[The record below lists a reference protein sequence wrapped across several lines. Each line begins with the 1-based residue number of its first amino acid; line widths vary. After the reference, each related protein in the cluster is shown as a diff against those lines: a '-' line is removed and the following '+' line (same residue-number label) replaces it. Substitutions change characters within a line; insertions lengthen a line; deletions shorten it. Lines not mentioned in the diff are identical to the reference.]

1 MAEVAAIRPSRW
13 GALRRS
19 LAGLGRVLLQDRY
32 AFVGVLVYLLFFLVA
47 LAADMIAPHDPTR
60 ILFQPDGTLA
70 ADLAPSADH
79 PLGTTSLGRDIFS
92 QLVYGTR
99 SALLVGLVAAFFV
112 VAIGTLV
119 GLVAGYAG
127 GLIDTILMRITDI
140 AFGIPFLPF
149 VIVLAAFLEPSI
161 WNVVLAMSL
170 ILWRDTARVIRSQVL
185 TVKHRAFVEAA
196 RVTGSSTPRILFVH
210 IAPNVLP
217 IAMLYGSIAVG
228 WAILTEAS
236 ISFLGFG
243 DANQISWGYMLQ
255 DAYVSQAL
263 SRGAW
268 HWFVPPGLAIVAI
281 VVAGFFI
288 SRGYEEILFP
298 KLRD

>member
-1 MAEVAAIRPSRW
+1 MVEATSIRPSRW
-13 GALRRS
+13 SAVRRS
-19 LAGLGRVLLQDRY
+19 LTGLGRVLLEDRY

-47 LAADMIAPHDPTR
+47 ALADVIAPYDPTR
-60 ILFQPDGTLA
+60 ILFLPNGMLA
-70 ADLAPSADH
+70 ADLSPSADH
-79 PLGTTSLGRDIFS
+79 LLGTTSLGRDIFS

-127 GLIDTILMRITDI
+127 GLVDTILMRITDI

-170 ILWRDTARVIRSQVL
+170 VLWRDTARVIRSQVL

-196 RVTGSSTPRILFVH
+196 RVTGSSTSRILFVH

-243 DANQISWGYMLQ
+243 DASQISWGYMLQ